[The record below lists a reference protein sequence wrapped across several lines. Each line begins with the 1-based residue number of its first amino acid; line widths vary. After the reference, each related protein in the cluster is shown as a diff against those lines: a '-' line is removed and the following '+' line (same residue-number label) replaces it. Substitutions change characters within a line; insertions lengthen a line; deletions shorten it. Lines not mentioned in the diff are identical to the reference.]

1 MRKLNFLA
9 IAAVASFCV
18 SCSAPVDYKVEDY
31 RTTMQFHDNFKVM
44 QLADLHLGVQGDTV
58 GQLNFIETLIKH
70 ANPDLIVLTGDQ
82 FMLAN
87 TVIVNKLFERLN
99 ITCIRVNTLLND
111 ILLPTFSVQSIL
123 YRLVCIITMK
133 MSEKGSF
140 MLIF

>member
-31 RTTMQFHDNFKVM
+31 RTTMQFHDDFKVM

-82 FMLAN
+82 FMYGSKGMVDALMETLN
-87 TVIVNKLFERLN
+87 NKCKELR
-99 ITCIRVNTLLND
+99 
-111 ILLPTFSVQSIL
+111 
-123 YRLVCIITMK
+123 II
-133 MSEKGSF
+133 EK
-140 MLIF
+140 IK